1 MPRALIVVDIQN
13 DYFPGGANPLDRPE
27 EAAEQASR
35 LLEAFRASGE
45 HVVHVQHV
53 WDEPDASFMRPGTP
67 GVEIHEAVAPQPGEA
82 VLQKAWPNAF
92 RETSLED
99 DLRTRGVDELV
110 VCGMMTAMC
119 VDATVRA
126 GADLGFRTTV
136 AHDACAT
143 CELEF
148 GGQSV
153 PAPAGAR
160 GVPRGARRRLRRGR
174 ADRRSSSAAE
184 AGSDGVDGRVGGLA
198 RVLVPGGRVGI
209 GLRGRV
215 EPRRERRGVRA
226 PVRHVRQDAAAGLRR
241 GGRGS
246 GLLGLLQREVD
257 RRLGLRLLGRRRQLD
272 RLHQLGH
279 LLDARPQAGRSRR
292 ACGPLSA
299 IDPHRSPDAP

>member
-27 EAAEQASR
+27 AAAEQASR
-35 LLEAFRASGE
+35 LLQAFRASGE

-53 WDEPDASFMRPGTP
+53 WDEPDATFMRPGTP
-67 GVEIHEAVAPQPGEA
+67 GVEIHEAVTPRPGEA

-92 RETSLED
+92 RETGLQD

-110 VCGMMTAMC
+110 VCGVMTAMC

-153 PAPAGAR
+153 PAPQVHAAFLAALGDGYAAV
-160 GVPRGARRRLRRGR
+160 VPTDEL
-174 ADRRSSSAAE
+174 
-184 AGSDGVDGRVGGLA
+184 VG
-198 RVLVPGGRVGI
+198 
-209 GLRGRV
+209 
-215 EPRRERRGVRA
+215 
-226 PVRHVRQDAAAGLRR
+226 D
-241 GGRGS
+241 
-246 GLLGLLQREVD
+246 
-257 RRLGLRLLGRRRQLD
+257 
-272 RLHQLGH
+272 
-279 LLDARPQAGRSRR
+279 
-292 ACGPLSA
+292 
-299 IDPHRSPDAP
+299 